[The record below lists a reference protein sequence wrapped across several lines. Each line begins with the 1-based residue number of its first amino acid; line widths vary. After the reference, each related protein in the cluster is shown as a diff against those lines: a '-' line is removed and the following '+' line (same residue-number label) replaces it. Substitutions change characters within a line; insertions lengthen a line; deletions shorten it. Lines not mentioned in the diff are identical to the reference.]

1 MPSLLYE
8 PDERPPYTLA
18 FGLSFQRAMIM
29 SPGLVLIPT
38 IIMRAADQDEAYLS
52 WSIFALFA
60 VNAATSVL
68 QVFRIGRFG
77 SGYVLPMVTSSA
89 FIGVCI
95 TALVEGG
102 PSLMATLLIVASL
115 FQFALATRLSLLRR
129 FITPVVTGTI
139 LALIPVSI
147 MPAVFRMLSE
157 VPEGTPWAAAPTSA
171 VVTFVVALAISLRA
185 PATWRPWA
193 PLIGIAL
200 GCALAAPFGLYD
212 TEQILAAPWIGFPT
226 NAWPGVG
233 LTFSPAFWSLLPGF
247 LFVALIGTTGTLGH
261 AVATQRVS
269 WRSRRATDL
278 RSVQGAVATV
288 GLGNLLCGLAGT
300 IPSGTA
306 PSSAPFVE
314 LTGVAA
320 RRVGICIGIVFFALA
335 FLPKVM
341 AVLIAIPSS
350 VAAAYLI
357 ILFGPILNQ
366 GMQLI
371 LQGGSDYRKALV
383 TGVSF
388 WVGVGFQYQAIF
400 PDYLSGA
407 WALLLS
413 DGITAGGLMVV
424 GLTAFMELTGPRR
437 RHLEM
442 ELAIESLP
450 QLEAFLSECASRLRW
465 SAEATQ
471 RLGLIGEEAL
481 LSLVQQ
487 REDSATHAGRRLHV
501 IARQDGGAVE
511 LEFMAAIGEEN
522 LEDHMALLGEHV
534 ETPNEREL
542 SLRLLRHFASSVRHQ
557 QYHNV
562 DVLTVRVDGSV

>member
-18 FGLSFQRAMIM
+18 FGLSFQRAIIM
-29 SPGLVLIPT
+29 CPSLVLIPT
-38 IIMRAADQDEAYLS
+38 IITRAANQDETYLS
-52 WSIFALFA
+52 WGIFALFA
-60 VNAATSVL
+60 VNAVTSVL

-77 SGYVLPMVTSSA
+77 SGYVLPMATSSA

-102 PSLMATLLIVASL
+102 PSLMATLLIVASAL
-115 FQFALATRLSLLRR
+115 QFVLATRLSLLRR
-129 FITPVVTGTI
+129 FITPVVTGTL

-147 MPAVFRMLSE
+147 MPAVFRLLSE
-157 VPEGTPWAAAPTSA
+157 GPEGTPWAVAPTSA
-171 VVTFVVALAISLRA
+171 AVTFVVALAISLRA
-185 PATWRPWA
+185 PATWRLWA
-193 PLIGIAL
+193 PLIGISL
-200 GCALAAPFGLYD
+200 GCAVAAPFGLYD

-269 WRSRRATDL
+269 WRRRRATDL

-300 IPSGTA
+300 IPTGTA

-320 RRVGICIGIVFFALA
+320 RRVGICIGLVFFALA

-341 AVLIAIPSS
+341 AVLIAIPSP

-357 ILFGPILNQ
+357 ILFSPILNQ

-371 LQGGSDYRKALV
+371 LQGGSDYRKTLV

-407 WALLLS
+407 WGLLLS

-424 GLTAFMELTGPRR
+424 GLTVFMELTGPRR

-442 ELAIESLP
+442 ELAIASLP
-450 QLEAFLSECASRLRW
+450 KLEAFLSECATRLRW

-481 LSLVQQ
+481 TSLVQQ
-487 REDSATHAGRRLHV
+487 REDSATHAERRLHV
-501 IARQDGGAVE
+501 IARQDGGAVD
-511 LEFMAAIGEEN
+511 LEFMAAVGEEN

-562 DVLTVRVDGSV
+562 DILTVRVDGSV

>member
-18 FGLSFQRAMIM
+18 FGLSFQRAIIM
-29 SPGLVLIPT
+29 CPSLVLIPT
-38 IIMRAADQDEAYLS
+38 IIMRAANQDETYLS
-52 WSIFALFA
+52 WGIFALFA
-60 VNAATSVL
+60 VNAVTSVL

-77 SGYVLPMVTSSA
+77 SGYVLPMATSSA

-102 PSLMATLLIVASL
+102 PSLMATLLIVASAL
-115 FQFALATRLSLLRR
+115 QFALATRLSLLRR
-129 FITPVVTGTI
+129 FITPVVTGTL

-147 MPAVFRMLSE
+147 MPAVFRLLSE
-157 VPEGTPWAAAPTSA
+157 VPEGTPWAVAPTSA
-171 VVTFVVALAISLRA
+171 AVTFAVALAISLRA
-185 PATWRPWA
+185 PATWRLWA
-193 PLIGIAL
+193 PLIGISL
-200 GCALAAPFGLYD
+200 GCAVAAPFGLYD

-269 WRSRRATDL
+269 WRRRRATDL

-300 IPSGTA
+300 IPTGTA

-320 RRVGICIGIVFFALA
+320 RRVGICIGLVFFALA

-341 AVLIAIPSS
+341 AVLIAIPSP

-357 ILFGPILNQ
+357 ILFSPILSQ

-371 LQGGSDYRKALV
+371 LQGGSDYRKTLV

-407 WALLLS
+407 WGLLLS

-424 GLTAFMELTGPRR
+424 GLTVFMELTGPRR

-442 ELAIESLP
+442 ELAIASLP
-450 QLEAFLSECASRLRW
+450 KLEAFLSECAARLRW

-481 LSLVQQ
+481 TSLVQQ
-487 REDSATHAGRRLHV
+487 REDSATHTERRLHV
-501 IARQDGGAVE
+501 IARQDGGAVD
-511 LEFMAAIGEEN
+511 LEFMAAVGEEN

-562 DVLTVRVDGSV
+562 DILTVRVDGSV

>member
-18 FGLSFQRAMIM
+18 FGLSFQRAIIM
-29 SPGLVLIPT
+29 CPSLVLIPT
-38 IIMRAADQDEAYLS
+38 IIMRAANQDETYLS
-52 WSIFALFA
+52 WGIFALFA
-60 VNAATSVL
+60 VNAVTSVL

-77 SGYVLPMVTSSA
+77 SGYVLPMATSSA

-102 PSLMATLLIVASL
+102 PSLMATLLIVASAL
-115 FQFALATRLSLLRR
+115 QFALATRLSLLRR
-129 FITPVVTGTI
+129 FITPVVTGTL

-147 MPAVFRMLSE
+147 MPAVFRLLSA
-157 VPEGTPWAAAPTSA
+157 VPEGTPWAVAPTSA
-171 VVTFVVALAISLRA
+171 AVTFATALAISLRA
-185 PATWRPWA
+185 PATWRLWA
-193 PLIGIAL
+193 PLIGISL
-200 GCALAAPFGLYD
+200 GCAVAAPFGLYD

-269 WRSRRATDL
+269 WRRRRATDL
-278 RSVQGAVATV
+278 RSVQGAVTTV

-300 IPSGTA
+300 IPTGTA

-320 RRVGICIGIVFFALA
+320 RRVGICIGLVFFALA

-341 AVLIAIPSS
+341 AVLIAIPSP

-357 ILFGPILNQ
+357 ILFSPILNQ

-371 LQGGSDYRKALV
+371 LQGGSDYRKTLV

-400 PDYLSGA
+400 PDYLSGV
-407 WALLLS
+407 WGLLLS

-424 GLTAFMELTGPRR
+424 GLTVFMELTGPRR

-442 ELAIESLP
+442 ELAIASLP
-450 QLEAFLSECASRLRW
+450 KLEAFLSECAARLRW
-465 SAEATQ
+465 SAGATQ

-481 LSLVQQ
+481 TSLVQQ
-487 REDSATHAGRRLHV
+487 REDSATHAERRLRV
-501 IARQDGGAVE
+501 IARPDGGAVD
-511 LEFMAAIGEEN
+511 LEFMAAVGEEN

-562 DVLTVRVDGSV
+562 DILTVRVDGSV

>member
-18 FGLSFQRAMIM
+18 FGLSFQRAIIM
-29 SPGLVLIPT
+29 CPSLVLIPT
-38 IIMRAADQDEAYLS
+38 IIMRAANQDETYLS
-52 WSIFALFA
+52 WGIFALFA
-60 VNAATSVL
+60 VNAVTSVL

-77 SGYVLPMVTSSA
+77 SGYVLPMATSSA

-102 PSLMATLLIVASL
+102 PSLMATLLIVASTL
-115 FQFALATRLSLLRR
+115 QFVLATRLSLLRR
-129 FITPVVTGTI
+129 FITPVVTGTL

-147 MPAVFRMLSE
+147 MPAVFRLLSE
-157 VPEGTPWAAAPTSA
+157 VPEGTPWAVAPTSA
-171 VVTFVVALAISLRA
+171 AVTFAVALAISLRA
-185 PATWRPWA
+185 PATWRLWA
-193 PLIGIAL
+193 PLIGISL
-200 GCALAAPFGLYD
+200 GCAVAAPFGLYD

-269 WRSRRATDL
+269 WRRRRATDL

-300 IPSGTA
+300 IPTGTA

-320 RRVGICIGIVFFALA
+320 RRVGICIGLVFFALA

-341 AVLIAIPSS
+341 AVLIAIPSP

-357 ILFGPILNQ
+357 ILFSPILSQ

-371 LQGGSDYRKALV
+371 LQGGSDYRKTLV

-407 WALLLS
+407 WGLLLS

-424 GLTAFMELTGPRR
+424 GLTVFMELTGPRR
-437 RHLEM
+437 RHIDM
-442 ELAIESLP
+442 ELAIASLP
-450 QLEAFLSECASRLRW
+450 KLEAFLSECAARLRW

-481 LSLVQQ
+481 TSLVQQ
-487 REDSATHAGRRLHV
+487 REDSATHTERRLHV
-501 IARQDGGAVE
+501 IARQDGGAVD
-511 LEFMAAIGEEN
+511 LEFMAAVGEEN

-562 DVLTVRVDGSV
+562 DILTVRVDGSV

>member
-18 FGLSFQRAMIM
+18 FGLSFQRAIIM
-29 SPGLVLIPT
+29 CPSLVLIPT
-38 IIMRAADQDEAYLS
+38 IIMRAANQDETYLS
-52 WSIFALFA
+52 WGIFALFA
-60 VNAATSVL
+60 VNAVTSVL

-77 SGYVLPMVTSSA
+77 SGYVLPMATSSA

-102 PSLMATLLIVASL
+102 PSLMATLLIVASTL
-115 FQFALATRLSLLRR
+115 QFVLATRLSLLRR
-129 FITPVVTGTI
+129 FITPVVTGTL

-147 MPAVFRMLSE
+147 MPAVFRLLSE
-157 VPEGTPWAAAPTSA
+157 VPEGTPWAVAPTSA
-171 VVTFVVALAISLRA
+171 AVTFAVALAISLRA
-185 PATWRPWA
+185 PATWRLWA
-193 PLIGIAL
+193 PLIGISL
-200 GCALAAPFGLYD
+200 GCAMAAPFGLYD

-269 WRSRRATDL
+269 WRRRRATDL

-300 IPSGTA
+300 IPTGTA

-320 RRVGICIGIVFFALA
+320 RRVGICIGLVFFALA

-341 AVLIAIPSS
+341 AVLIAIPSP
-350 VAAAYLI
+350 VAAAYLL
-357 ILFGPILNQ
+357 ILFSPILNQ

-371 LQGGSDYRKALV
+371 LQGGSDYRKTLV

-407 WALLLS
+407 WGLLLS

-424 GLTAFMELTGPRR
+424 GLTVFMELTGPRR
-437 RHLEM
+437 RHIDM
-442 ELAIESLP
+442 ELAIASLP
-450 QLEAFLSECASRLRW
+450 KLEAFLSECAARLRW

-481 LSLVQQ
+481 TSLVQQ
-487 REDSATHAGRRLHV
+487 REDSATHTERRLHV
-501 IARQDGGAVE
+501 IARQDGGAVD
-511 LEFMAAIGEEN
+511 LEFMAAVGEEN

-562 DVLTVRVDGSV
+562 DILTVRVDGSV

>member
-18 FGLSFQRAMIM
+18 FGLSFQRAIIM
-29 SPGLVLIPT
+29 CPSLVLIPT
-38 IIMRAADQDEAYLS
+38 IIMRAANQDETYLS
-52 WSIFALFA
+52 WGIFALFA
-60 VNAATSVL
+60 VNAVTSVL

-77 SGYVLPMVTSSA
+77 SGYVLPMATSSA

-102 PSLMATLLIVASL
+102 PSLMATLLIVASAL
-115 FQFALATRLSLLRR
+115 QFALATRLSLLRR
-129 FITPVVTGTI
+129 FITPVVTGTL

-147 MPAVFRMLSE
+147 MPAVFRLLSE
-157 VPEGTPWAAAPTSA
+157 VPEGTPWAVAPTSA
-171 VVTFVVALAISLRA
+171 AVTFATALAISLRA
-185 PATWRPWA
+185 PATWRLWA
-193 PLIGIAL
+193 PLIGISL
-200 GCALAAPFGLYD
+200 GCAVAAPFGLYD

-233 LTFSPAFWSLLPGF
+233 LTLSPAFWSLLPGF
-247 LFVALIGTTGTLGH
+247 LFVALIGATGTLGH

-269 WRSRRATDL
+269 WRRRRATDL

-288 GLGNLLCGLAGT
+288 GLGNLLCGFAGT
-300 IPSGTA
+300 IPTGTA

-320 RRVGICIGIVFFALA
+320 RRVGICIGLVFFALA

-341 AVLIAIPSS
+341 AVLIAIPSP

-357 ILFGPILNQ
+357 ILFSPILNQ

-371 LQGGSDYRKALV
+371 LQGGSDYRKTLV

-407 WALLLS
+407 WGLLLS

-424 GLTAFMELTGPRR
+424 GLTVFMELTSPRR

-450 QLEAFLSECASRLRW
+450 KLEAFLSECAARLRW
-465 SAEATQ
+465 GAEATQ

-481 LSLVQQ
+481 TSLVQQ
-487 REDSATHAGRRLHV
+487 REDSAPHAERRLHV

-562 DVLTVRVDGSV
+562 DILTVRVDGSV

>member
-8 PDERPPYTLA
+8 PDECPPYTLA
-18 FGLSFQRAMIM
+18 FGLSFQRAIIM
-29 SPGLVLIPT
+29 CPSLVLIPT
-38 IIMRAADQDEAYLS
+38 IIMRAANQDETYLS
-52 WSIFALFA
+52 WGIFALFA
-60 VNAATSVL
+60 VNAVTSVL

-77 SGYVLPMVTSSA
+77 SGYVLPMATSSA

-102 PSLMATLLIVASL
+102 PSLMATLLIVASTL
-115 FQFALATRLSLLRR
+115 QFVLATRLSLLRR
-129 FITPVVTGTI
+129 FITPVVTGTL

-147 MPAVFRMLSE
+147 MPAVFRLLSE
-157 VPEGTPWAAAPTSA
+157 VPEGTPWAVAPTSA
-171 VVTFVVALAISLRA
+171 AVTFAVALAISLRA
-185 PATWRPWA
+185 PATWRLWA
-193 PLIGIAL
+193 PLIGISL
-200 GCALAAPFGLYD
+200 GCAVAAPFGLYD

-269 WRSRRATDL
+269 WRRRRATDL

-288 GLGNLLCGLAGT
+288 GLGNLLCGIAGT
-300 IPSGTA
+300 IPTGTA

-320 RRVGICIGIVFFALA
+320 RRVGICIGLVFFALA

-341 AVLIAIPSS
+341 AVLIAIPSP

-357 ILFGPILNQ
+357 ILFSPILNQ

-371 LQGGSDYRKALV
+371 LQGGSDYRKTLV

-407 WALLLS
+407 WGLLLS

-424 GLTAFMELTGPRR
+424 GLTVFMELTGPRR
-437 RHLEM
+437 RHLDM
-442 ELAIESLP
+442 ELAIASLP
-450 QLEAFLSECASRLRW
+450 KLEAFLSECAARLRW

-481 LSLVQQ
+481 TSLVQQ
-487 REDSATHAGRRLHV
+487 REDSATHTERRLHV
-501 IARQDGGAVE
+501 IARQDGGAVD
-511 LEFMAAIGEEN
+511 LEFMAAVGEEN

-562 DVLTVRVDGSV
+562 DILTVRVDGSV

>member
-18 FGLSFQRAMIM
+18 FGLSFQRAIIM
-29 SPGLVLIPT
+29 CPSLVLIPT
-38 IIMRAADQDEAYLS
+38 IIMRTANQDETYLS
-52 WSIFALFA
+52 WGIFALFA
-60 VNAATSVL
+60 VNAVTSVL

-77 SGYVLPMVTSSA
+77 SGYVLPMATSSA

-102 PSLMATLLIVASL
+102 PSLMATLLIVASAL
-115 FQFALATRLSLLRR
+115 QFALATRLSLLRR
-129 FITPVVTGTI
+129 FITPVVIGTL

-147 MPAVFRMLSE
+147 MPAVFRLLSA
-157 VPEGTPWAAAPTSA
+157 VPEGTPWAVAPTSA
-171 VVTFVVALAISLRA
+171 AVTFATALAISLRA
-185 PATWRPWA
+185 PATWRLWA
-193 PLIGIAL
+193 PLIGISL
-200 GCALAAPFGLYD
+200 GCAVAAPFGLYD

-269 WRSRRATDL
+269 WRRRRATDL
-278 RSVQGAVATV
+278 RSVQGAVTTV

-300 IPSGTA
+300 IPTGTA

-320 RRVGICIGIVFFALA
+320 RRVGICIGLVFFALA

-341 AVLIAIPSS
+341 AVLIAIPSP

-357 ILFGPILNQ
+357 ILFSPILNQ

-371 LQGGSDYRKALV
+371 LQGGSDYRKTLV

-407 WALLLS
+407 WGLLLS
-413 DGITAGGLMVV
+413 EGITAGGLMVV
-424 GLTAFMELTGPRR
+424 GLTVFMELTGPRR

-442 ELAIESLP
+442 ELAIASLP
-450 QLEAFLSECASRLRW
+450 KLEAFLSECAARLRW
-465 SAEATQ
+465 SAGATQ

-481 LSLVQQ
+481 TSLVQQ
-487 REDSATHAGRRLHV
+487 REDSATHAERRLRV
-501 IARQDGGAVE
+501 IARQDGGAVD
-511 LEFMAAIGEEN
+511 LEFMAAVGEEN

-562 DVLTVRVDGSV
+562 DILTVRVDGSV